1 MAELI
6 YVCRRLWHWIDKR
19 KNFAERKGKRN
30 GKAIDDN
37 VITLIIMCTQR
48 NVE

>member
-1 MAELI
+1 MSPSLALDRQKEKF
-6 YVCRRLWHWIDKR
+6 CG
-19 KNFAERKGKRN
+19 RKGKRN

-37 VITLIIMCTQR
+37 VITLIIMYTQR